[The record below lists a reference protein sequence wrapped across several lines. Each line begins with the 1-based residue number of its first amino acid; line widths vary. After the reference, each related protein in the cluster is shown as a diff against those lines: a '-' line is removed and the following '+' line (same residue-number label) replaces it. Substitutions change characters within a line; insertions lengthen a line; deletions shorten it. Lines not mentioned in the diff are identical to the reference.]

1 MTIYLAGKI
10 TGNPNYKED
19 FEAAERALTEAGERV
34 MNPAILP
41 FGWGYDSYIE
51 ITLAMLG
58 ECDVICLLPN
68 WTDSPGAR
76 RELMNALVRGKR
88 AMKYSD
94 FTQHGMRLL
103 PKEDALSLLV
113 MAYARAEGIEK

>member
-1 MTIYLAGKI
+1 
-10 TGNPNYKED
+10 
-19 FEAAERALTEAGERV
+19 
-34 MNPAILP
+34 
-41 FGWGYDSYIE
+41 
-51 ITLAMLG
+51 
-58 ECDVICLLPN
+58 
-68 WTDSPGAR
+68 
-76 RELMNALVRGKR
+76 MNALVRGKR

>member
-19 FEAAERALTEAGERV
+19 FEAAERALTEAGESV

-58 ECDVICLLPN
+58 ECDVI

-113 MAYARAEGIEK
+113 MAYARAEEIEK